1 MIEPILGVTIGAYV
15 GIYLMSFAVYVNELV
30 IDLKRF
36 RATRFFEYVIISF
49 LVIGSI
55 VPILNSIYAYKI
67 IKYNSDE

>member
-15 GIYLMSFAVYVNELV
+15 GLYLISFAIYVNELV
-30 IDLKRF
+30 IDLRRF
-36 RATRFFEYVIISF
+36 KATRFFEYVIISF

-67 IKYNSDE
+67 INHKA

>member
-15 GIYLMSFAVYVNELV
+15 GLYLISFAIYVNELA

-36 RATRFFEYVIISF
+36 RATRFFEYVIISL

-55 VPILNSIYAYKI
+55 VPILNSICAYKI
-67 IKYNSDE
+67 INHKA

>member
-36 RATRFFEYVIISF
+36 KATRFFEYMIISF

>member
-1 MIEPILGVTIGAYV
+1 MIEPILGVLCGAYI

-36 RATRFFEYVIISF
+36 KATRFFEYVIVSF
-49 LVIGSI
+49 IVIGSI